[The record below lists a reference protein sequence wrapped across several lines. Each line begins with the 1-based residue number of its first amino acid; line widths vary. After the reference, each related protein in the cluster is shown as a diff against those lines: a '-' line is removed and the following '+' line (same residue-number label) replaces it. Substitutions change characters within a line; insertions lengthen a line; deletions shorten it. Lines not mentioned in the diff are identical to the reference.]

1 MCNCSIIYKHVCIWN
16 APRHPRSIIS
26 VFWFVVP
33 PFSLAAVVA
42 AIPVAY
48 QVLFVWAARAVSQS
62 KATASTF
69 AALSWVSFFI
79 AIGYAVNWGTAEGG
93 RVQSTDQ
100 VRPSFTVCNCTINF
114 TRAHAMVL

>member
-1 MCNCSIIYKHVCIWN
+1 MWGSR
-16 APRHPRSIIS
+16 AG
-26 VFWFVVP
+26 
-33 PFSLAAVVA
+33 SLH
-42 AIPVAY
+42 
-48 QVLFVWAARAVSQS
+48 

-69 AALSWVSFFI
+69 AALSWMSFIF
-79 AIGYAVNWGTAEGG
+79 AVGYAVNWGTAEGG